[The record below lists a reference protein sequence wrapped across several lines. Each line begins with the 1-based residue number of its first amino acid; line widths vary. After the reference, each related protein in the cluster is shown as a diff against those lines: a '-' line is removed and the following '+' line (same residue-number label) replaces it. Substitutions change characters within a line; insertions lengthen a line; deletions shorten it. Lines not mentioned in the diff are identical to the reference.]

1 MRSIGMHRNG
11 GWPMSRRRAL
21 PSLAWLGLMPLPALA
36 SDYVLVV
43 VPPANLLAVLVV
55 AVMAWRMRAGWAA
68 GLAATI
74 ASVLACFIVWLLPS
88 EVLPMEPWL
97 GLVLIVAAVLPPVA
111 VGYAVLRSFGR
122 SRRQGRH

>member
-1 MRSIGMHRNG
+1 
-11 GWPMSRRRAL
+11 MSRRRAL

-111 VGYAVLRSFGR
+111 VGYPVLRLFGR